1 MQTERDII
9 TYYQSSQ
16 WLYRL
21 FCYDGQTLGMHYGFW
36 ESGTANRQQA
46 IANQHQEVIVRA
58 DITAKEHV
66 LDVGCG
72 VGGAAIHIAQT
83 TGARVT
89 GVTLDPK
96 QVRLAARYAQSAGVA
111 DLVDFQV
118 MDFAKLGFADG
129 NFDVVYGI
137 ESICYAHPKQV
148 FLKEAFRVLKP
159 GGWLV
164 IMDGYAARLPNTSEE
179 QVIRRGIEWGFVL
192 APIVTGKHMKDMI
205 GACGFKNVQQIDK
218 TQETWPSVRYFGRL
232 ATLVMP
238 IAKALALIP
247 STHLQAIYRN
257 AVALRG
263 VMRSYEQGLG
273 EYAIHIGEKPRR

>member
-1 MQTERDII
+1 MQTQRDII

-21 FCYDGQTLGMHYGFW
+21 FCYDDQTLGMHYGFW
-36 ESGTANRQQA
+36 EPGTTNRQQA
-46 IANQHQEVIVRA
+46 IANQHQEVITRA
-58 DITAKEHV
+58 RVAAKDHV

-72 VGGAAIHIAQT
+72 VGGGAIYIAKT
-83 TGARVT
+83 TGARVS
-89 GVTLDPK
+89 GITLDSK
-96 QVRLAARYAQSAGVA
+96 QVRSATRYAQSAGVA

-137 ESICYAHPKQV
+137 ESICYAHPKQA

-159 GGWLV
+159 GGRLV
-164 IMDGYAARLPNTSEE
+164 IMDGYAARPPNTPEE
-179 QVIRRGIEWGFVL
+179 QTIRRGIEWGFVL
-192 APIVTGKHMKDMI
+192 SPIVTGKHMKDMMEV
-205 GACGFKNVQQIDK
+205 CGFRNVQQIDK
-218 TQETWPSVRYFGRL
+218 TGETWPSVRYFGRL

-238 IAKALALIP
+238 IAKALILIP

-257 AVALRG
+257 AVALRA
-263 VMRSYEQGLG
+263 VMHSYEQGLG
-273 EYAIHIGEKPRR
+273 MNAVHIGRKPRR